1 MPNFISQ
8 TAVNLTGLDLFSG
21 FSKISAATVSAIA
34 GGFRIQL
41 SATETVEVTGSFT
54 FAGTV
59 PIGGTVNGIQLSV
72 SGTPIIQLFDIA
84 VSWANAIAYS
94 ASQAAALA
102 AWPTL
107 LAGADTLTG
116 SSFADTL
123 SGYGGADT
131 INGGAG
137 LDTVL
142 YTDKTTSVV
151 VALNGA
157 TAATVTVNGVA
168 EDILTNIENV
178 TGGSANDTLTGDAQA
193 NVLIGGGGDDTL
205 TGGGGLDVLDGG
217 EGADTAVFSDK
228 SASLVLAL
236 NGTTDAIAKIGG
248 INEDVVRNVENIVS
262 GSGNDTLSGDLLAN
276 LLDGGAGDDLLIG
289 GAGKDTLDGGTGID
303 TVLFSDKTL
312 GLSITLNGATNALMV
327 MAGQVEDTLRNVE
340 NVTGGSGADFLAG
353 DSLANILDGGIGNDT
368 LTGGLGLDVLDGGAG
383 IDTALYAEK
392 TVAIEVTLNGASD
405 TTVTVAGSAEDTIR
419 NIENIIAGSAADTL
433 IGDSLAN
440 LLDGGSG
447 DDTISGGGGDD
458 VLAGRAGLDTLDG
471 GEGVDTANYAE
482 KTASVTVTLKGAAD
496 TVVKIG
502 GQDEDTLRNVENLI
516 GGSGGDVLTGDDLA
530 NLLSGGQGNDVLD
543 GRGGKD
549 FLDGG
554 LGSDTALFTDKTLA
568 VVAAL
573 NGAADVTVTVGG
585 AVEDTLRG
593 IENLTG
599 GSGNDILGGDG
610 QANMLDG
617 GSGDD
622 RLTGGLGLDT
632 LDGGIGIDTAVYSD
646 RNTAVVVTLNGAT
659 KVAVSVG
666 GFVEDTIAN
675 IENLIGGSA
684 ADILTGDANANVF
697 DGGNGDDLLMG
708 AGGLDVLDGGLG
720 SDTVSFA
727 DKTLAVTLTLAGPL
741 DVTSKVGGVV
751 EDTVRNIENIIG
763 GAGADTLTG
772 DDLNNRLA
780 GGIGA
785 DLLSGEAGDDGLIGG
800 EGADTMDGG
809 EGLDTAF
816 FTDKMASVAVTLTGT
831 VFATVTIGGIAEDKI
846 RGIENLVGG
855 DAGDSLTGDTGNN
868 RLDGGFGADTLNGGQ
883 GDDILIGGEDADQ
896 INGGSGTD
904 TALFT
909 DQTQSVAVTLN
920 GATKATVSIGGVD
933 QDTVVSIENI
943 VGGSGHDGLTGDDL
957 ANLLDGGAGD
967 DLLTGGNGL
976 DVLDGG
982 AGSDTASYA
991 EKTDA
996 VVVTLTFSANAT
1008 VSVGGLAEDTIR
1020 NIENVIGGSAA
1031 DTLTGDVFA
1040 NKLSGS
1046 GGNDTLLGAGGLDT
1060 LDGGAGIDTAL
1071 YTDKAAAVLVTLNGG
1086 IDATLFVGGFS
1097 EDIVKN
1103 IENIVGGSG
1112 NDILTGDG
1120 SANILEGR
1128 SGDDLISGQGGND
1141 TLDGGLGIDTARY
1154 SEKSTAVVVTLNGSL
1169 GTVVTVGGVAEDVIA
1184 GFENL
1189 IGGLAGDSLTGDNQ
1203 VNLLDGAGGG
1213 DLLNG
1218 AAGDDRLIGRDGNDT
1233 IDGGDGIDTGSYQEK
1248 SAAVVVTLNGAND
1261 AAVSVGGAV
1270 EDIIRNVENLEG
1282 GSGADSLTGDTLSNV
1297 FLGGSGKDTLD
1308 GGGGVDTALYT
1319 DKALPI
1325 EVTLNG
1331 ATPALVTIGGTVE
1344 DSLLNIENVTGGGG
1358 ADRLTG
1364 DAQVNTLVGGAG
1376 DDILMGAGG
1385 QDVLDGGV
1393 GIDTV
1398 LFTDKTVGVTLALNS
1413 NLDSTAF
1420 IGGVAEDVVR
1430 GVENVTGGS
1439 GHDVLFGDG
1448 FANILDGALG
1458 NDTLAGGNGRDTLDG
1473 GGGIDTVLF
1482 IDKTISVVLTLDGAN
1497 NAIASVG
1504 GFVEDTVRNV
1514 ENLVGGAGADTL
1526 GGDAGVNILDGGA
1539 GDDQIAGGGGKDV
1552 IDGGI
1557 GTGDVAV
1564 YSDKTTAVVVTLNG
1578 PTSTTVTVGGVA
1590 EDTIQNIEG
1599 IVGGTAGD
1607 TLTGDALANMLDGG
1621 LGNDS
1626 LNGGEGADLLIGR
1639 AGLDTMDGQGGVD
1652 TASYADKTVSV
1663 SVTLK
1668 GASDA
1673 SVSIGGVAEDI
1684 LRNVENLIGGTAD
1697 DTLTGDALANSF
1709 LGGAGKD
1716 VLDGAG
1722 GIDTALYT
1730 DTTLA
1735 VAVTLNGATNATV
1748 TIGGLAADTL
1758 RNIENITGGS
1768 AADTLSGDAQ
1778 ANTLLG
1784 GTGDDIL
1791 KGAGGADIID
1801 GEFGIDTVLFTDET
1815 LAVVLTLNGAADATA
1830 TIGGLAADVV
1840 RNVENVVGGAG
1851 NDILTGD
1858 NLVNLLDG
1866 GAGDDVLNGGFGRDV
1881 MDGGTGIDT
1890 ANYASQSAAV
1900 GVAVTLNGASNAIV
1914 SIGGIADD
1922 TIRNIE
1928 NLIGGQGADN
1938 LVGDAL
1944 ANVIAG
1950 SAGKDILEGGGGID
1964 TVVYSDQT
1972 KSVQL
1977 TLNAGTYATVSIG
1990 GVVED
1995 TIRDFENVIGGT
2007 ANDSLTGDALANMLS
2022 GGGGDDLLSG
2032 GLGDDSL
2039 DGGTGINTA
2048 VYSGALGGYTI
2059 SVGADT
2065 TTVSGAEGTD
2075 TLRNIQF
2082 LQFSDGTVPVVA
2094 GAGISISALD
2104 ATKAEGLG
2112 GTQGYTFTVTRA
2124 GNTTKAQSVSWAVTG
2139 LAGTGTTPATA
2150 ADFVGTA
2157 LPKGTVNF
2165 GIGESSKIITVGV
2178 HGDIIGENNE
2188 RFAVTLSKPTNGA
2201 TISKAMAEGV
2211 ILNDD
2216 TSLTIV
2222 RGNADRAE
2230 GNSGATTFSFVIRRA
2245 GDLTG
2250 STSVNWATIG
2260 DASDFAGGTL
2270 PQGSVTFAPG
2280 EIGKGISLK
2289 VAGDTLVEPDDVFS
2303 VVLYGA
2309 SGNAVI
2315 ATQSAQGT
2323 ILADDAIPNSAG
2335 NDTLIGT
2342 FGSDL
2347 FVLTGGNDT
2356 VIGSAGVDRFQFL
2369 PGSLGG
2375 AASSTVTLQ
2384 DFDRSLAEVLDL
2396 SAIDAIAGTV
2406 ANDAFSF
2413 IGTASFGGNAGELR
2427 WTDTGAARLIQ
2438 GDVNGDSVA
2447 DLTIR
2452 ASAIGPV
2459 TSDWFVF

>member
-1 MPNFISQ
+1 MPTFISQ

-21 FSKISAATVSAIA
+21 FSKIGVATVSPIA

-41 SATETVEVTGSFT
+41 SPTETVEVTGSFT

-84 VSWANAIAYS
+84 VPWANAIAYS

-102 AWPTL
+102 AWPVI

-123 SGYGGADT
+123 IGYGGADT
-131 INGGAG
+131 MNGGAG

-168 EDILTNIENV
+168 EDTLTNMENV
-178 TGGSANDTLTGDAQA
+178 TGGSGNDTLTGDAQA
-193 NVLIGGGGDDTL
+193 NVLIGGAGDDIL
-205 TGGGGLDVLDGG
+205 TGAGGIDVLDGG
-217 EGADTAVFSDK
+217 DGADTAVFSDK
-228 SASLVLAL
+228 SAAVVLAL
-236 NGTTDAIAKIGG
+236 NGATNATAKIGG
-248 INEDVVRNVENIVS
+248 VDEDVLRNVENVTG
-262 GSGNDTLSGDLLAN
+262 GSGNDTLSGDSQAN
-276 LLDGGAGDDLLIG
+276 LLDGGAGNDVLIG
-289 GAGKDTLDGGTGID
+289 GADKDTLDGGTGID
-303 TVLFSDKTL
+303 TVLFSDKTV
-312 GLSITLNGATNALMV
+312 GLFITLNGATNAQMFIGG
-327 MAGQVEDTLRNVE
+327 AGEDTLRNVE
-340 NVTGGSGADFLAG
+340 NVTGGSGADALTG
-353 DSLANILDGGIGNDT
+353 DTLANILDGGIGNDT
-368 LTGGLGLDVLDGGAG
+368 LTGGFGLDTLDGGIG
-383 IDTALYAEK
+383 IDTAIYTDK
-392 TVAIEVTLNGASD
+392 TVAIQITLNGASAA
-405 TTVTVAGSAEDTIR
+405 TVTVAGSAEDAIR

-433 IGDSLAN
+433 TGDSLAN

-447 DDTISGGGGDD
+447 DDSIAGGAGDD
-458 VLAGRAGLDTLDG
+458 VLAGRTGLDTLDG
-471 GEGVDTANYAE
+471 GEGLDTASYAE
-482 KTASVTVTLKGAAD
+482 KTASVTVTLNGASD
-496 TVVKIG
+496 SIVKIG

-516 GGSGGDVLTGDDLA
+516 GGSGGDLLTGDGLA

-549 FLDGG
+549 FIDGG

-593 IENLTG
+593 IETLTG

-610 QANMLDG
+610 QANVLDG

-632 LDGGIGIDTAVYSD
+632 LDGGIGTDTAVYAD
-646 RNTAVVVTLNGAT
+646 RNTAVVATLNGAT
-659 KVAVSVG
+659 KVTVSVG

-684 ADILTGDANANVF
+684 ADTLTGDANANVF
-697 DGGNGDDLLMG
+697 DGGGGDDLLMG
-708 AGGLDVLDGGLG
+708 AGGLDVLDGGFG

-727 DKTLAVTLTLAGPL
+727 DKTLAVSLTLAGPL
-741 DVTSKVGGVV
+741 DIAAKVGGIV
-751 EDTVRNIENIIG
+751 EDTLRNIENVIG

-785 DLLSGEAGDDGLIGG
+785 DLLDGGAGDDLLIGG

-809 EGLDTAF
+809 EGIDTAS
-816 FTDKMASVAVTLTGT
+816 FTDKVASVAVTLTGT
-831 VFATVTIGGIAEDKI
+831 VFATVSIGGITEDRI
-846 RGIENLVGG
+846 RGIENLIGG
-855 DAGDSLTGDTGNN
+855 DAGDSLTGDNGNN

-896 INGGSGTD
+896 LNGGSGTD

-920 GATKATVSIGGVD
+920 GATKATVTIGGVD
-933 QDTVVSIENI
+933 QDTVVNVENI

-957 ANLLDGGAGD
+957 ANLLDGAGGD
-967 DLLTGGNGL
+967 DLLTGGNGM

-991 EKTDA
+991 EKTDS

-1008 VSVGGLAEDTIR
+1008 VNVGGLAEDTIR

-1040 NKLSGS
+1040 NKLNGS

-1071 YTDKAAAVLVTLNGG
+1071 YIDKQAAISVTLNGG
-1086 IDATLFVGGFS
+1086 IDATVFVGGFS

-1103 IENIVGGSG
+1103 VENVVGGSG
-1112 NDILTGDG
+1112 NDILTGDN

-1128 SGDDLISGQGGND
+1128 NGDDLIAGLGGND

-1154 SEKSTAVVVTLNGSL
+1154 SEKSAAVVVTLNGSL
-1169 GTVVTVGGVAEDVIA
+1169 GASVMVGGVAEDTIA

-1189 IGGLAGDSLTGDNQ
+1189 IGGLAGDSLTGDHLA
-1203 VNLLDGAGGG
+1203 NLLDGAGGG
-1213 DLLNG
+1213 DLLDG
-1218 AAGDDRLIGRDGNDT
+1218 GDGDDRLIGRDGADT
-1233 IDGGDGIDTGSYQEK
+1233 LDGGDGIDTGSYQEK
-1248 SAAVVVTLNGAND
+1248 SAAVVVTLNGASN
-1261 AAVSVGGAV
+1261 AQVTVGGAA
-1270 EDIIRNVENLEG
+1270 EDTIRNVENLEG
-1282 GSGADSLTGDTLSNV
+1282 GSGADSLTGDALSNV
-1297 FLGGSGKDTLD
+1297 FLGGAGKDTLD

-1331 ATPALVTIGGTVE
+1331 ATPATVTIGGAAE
-1344 DSLLNIENVTGGGG
+1344 DSLLNIENVVGGGG

-1364 DAQVNTLVGGAG
+1364 DSLDNTLVGGAG

-1385 QDVLDGGV
+1385 QDVLDGGI

-1413 NLDSTAF
+1413 NLDSKAT

-1430 GVENVTGGS
+1430 SVENVTGGS
-1439 GHDVLFGDG
+1439 GNDVLFGDA

-1482 IDKTISVVLTLDGAN
+1482 IDKVISVVLTLDGAN
-1497 NAIASVG
+1497 NAIASAG
-1504 GFVEDTVRNV
+1504 GFAEDTVRNV
-1514 ENLVGGAGADTL
+1514 ENLVGGTAADTL
-1526 GGDAGVNILDGGA
+1526 GGDAGANTLEGGA
-1539 GDDQIAGGGGKDV
+1539 GDDSLAGGGGKDV
-1552 IDGGI
+1552 IDGGV

-1564 YSDKTTAVVVTLNG
+1564 YAEKTTAVVVTLNG

-1599 IVGGTAGD
+1599 IVGGTAAD
-1607 TLTGDALANMLDGG
+1607 TLTGDALTNMLDGG
-1621 LGNDS
+1621 AGNDS
-1626 LNGGEGADLLIGR
+1626 LHGGEGGDLLIGR

-1663 SVTLK
+1663 VVTLK

-1673 SVSIGGVAEDI
+1673 NVSIGGVAEDI
-1684 LRNVENLIGGTAD
+1684 LRNVENLIGGSAD

-1709 LGGAGKD
+1709 LGAGGKD
-1716 VLDGAG
+1716 TMDGAG

-1735 VAVTLNGATNATV
+1735 LAITLNGATDATV

-1758 RNIENITGGS
+1758 RNIENVTGGS
-1768 AADTLSGDAQ
+1768 GADTLSGDAL

-1784 GTGDDIL
+1784 GAGDDTL

-1801 GEFGIDTVLFTDET
+1801 GELGIDTVLFTNET

-1830 TIGGLAADVV
+1830 TIGGVAADVV

-1866 GAGDDVLNGGFGRDV
+1866 GAGDDILNGGFGKDV
-1881 MDGGTGIDT
+1881 MDGGSGIDT
-1890 ANYASQSAAV
+1890 ANYASLTAAV
-1900 GVAVTLNGASNAIV
+1900 GVAVTLAGASNAIV

-1922 TIRNIE
+1922 TVRNIE
-1928 NLIGGQGADN
+1928 NLIGGQGVDN

-1944 ANVIAG
+1944 ANMITG
-1950 SAGKDILEGGGGID
+1950 GGGKDILEGGGGID

-1972 KSVQL
+1972 KSVVV

-1995 TIRDFENVIGGT
+1995 TIRDFENVIGGS
-2007 ANDSLTGDALANMLS
+2007 ANDSLTGDALANALS

-2032 GLGDDSL
+2032 GLGDDLL
-2039 DGGTGINTA
+2039 DGGSGINTA
-2048 VYSGALGGYTI
+2048 VYAGTLGAYTI

-2082 LQFSDGTVPVVA
+2082 LQFSDTTVPVVA

-2112 GTQGYTFTVTRA
+2112 GTQGFTFTVTRA
-2124 GNTTKAQSVSWAVTG
+2124 GNTTKAQAVSWAVSG
-2139 LAGTGTTPATA
+2139 IAGTGTTPTTAT
-2150 ADFVGTA
+2150 DFEGGL

-2165 GIGESSKIITVGV
+2165 GIGESSKTITVGV
-2178 HGDIIGENNE
+2178 RGDIAGENDE

-2216 TSLTIV
+2216 TSLTISRV
-2222 RGNADRAE
+2222 TAERAE
-2230 GNSGATTFSFVIRRA
+2230 GNSGSTNFSFIVRRA

-2250 STSVNWATIG
+2250 TTSVNWATIG
-2260 DASDFAGGTL
+2260 DASDFAGGVL
-2270 PQGSVTFAPG
+2270 PQGSVTFDPG
-2280 EIGKGISLK
+2280 VVGKSINLK
-2289 VAGDTLVEPDDVFS
+2289 VAGDTVVEPDDVFS

-2309 SGNAVI
+2309 TGNAVI

-2335 NDTLIGT
+2335 NDTLVGT
-2342 FGSDL
+2342 FSNDL

-2356 VIGSAGVDRFQFL
+2356 VIGSAGVDRFLFL

-2375 AASSTVTLQ
+2375 AASNTVTVQ

-2396 SAIDAIAGTV
+2396 SAIDAMAGTP
-2406 ANDAFSF
+2406 ANDAFGF
-2413 IGTASFGGNAGELR
+2413 IGTAAFGGNAGELR
-2427 WTDTGAARLIQ
+2427 WTDTGAARVIQ
-2438 GDVNGDSVA
+2438 GDVNGDRIA

-2452 ASAIGPV
+2452 TSATGPV
-2459 TSDWFVF
+2459 TTDWFVF